1 MSRHFAEEVAGD
13 DRRPDCRGI
22 TYERCVRIVDQKQYE
37 GTDGEERLFWR
48 YAPELEGK
56 TKWLK
61 VVTDSRAEI
70 LITAHKDRS
79 FQRRYEQSR
88 RESGRES

>member
-1 MSRHFAEEVAGD
+1 M
-13 DRRPDCRGI
+13 GI
-22 TYERCVRIVDQKQYE
+22 TYDRCVCIVQQRLYE
-37 GTDGEERLFWR
+37 DTDGEERVFWG

-61 VVTDSRAEI
+61 VVTDSRAGV
-70 LITAHKDRS
+70 LITAHKDRG

-88 RESGRES
+88 RESGREP